1 MQMAVTRAQPGLP
14 ALNPAEAITLPEVIV
29 AYTRDGARA
38 VGRGDEIGTLT
49 VGKSADFIVLDRDI
63 LAVPI
68 TDVSGTKVLATWFMG
83 KKVYAA
89 P

>member
-1 MQMAVTRAQPGLP
+1 
-14 ALNPAEAITLPEVIV
+14 VIV

-38 VGRGDEIGTLT
+38 VGRGDEIGTLS

-68 TDVSGTKVLATWFMG
+68 TEVSGTKVLATWFMG

-89 P
+89 Q

>member
-1 MQMAVTRAQPGLP
+1 
-14 ALNPAEAITLPEVIV
+14 VIV

-38 VGRGDEIGTLT
+38 VGRADEIGTLS

-63 LAVPI
+63 LSVPI
-68 TDVSGTKVLATWFMG
+68 TDVAATKVLATWFMG
-83 KKVYAA
+83 RKVYAA